1 MQSEALC
8 QPVELSPPKH
18 RGQIVTKSGSR
29 ARIGKRDE
37 ILESLSVRPG
47 NQRLLSPLH
56 TQKHSLHSRLGRKDR
71 SGHVRHHVERPPR
84 LEQQRNK
91 ALFAE
96 RTARKPRR
104 RLPLHDEMSVGGRV
118 RIARELGNGVGG
130 DVERQIG
137 KYPVFR
143 ARRDARQKVGA
154 AYLDVWELGRSVGKR
169 PNQPIVDLVRDKG
182 AAALRQQSRDV
193 PRVPAP
199 ISTTRSRGVN
209 AQRSRSLERKPFL
222 VRKFWAPR
230 ARRPD
235 TEDHSHNLSLLAVS

>member
-56 TQKHSLHSRLGRKDR
+56 TQKHGLHPRLRRKDR
-71 SGHVRHHVERPPR
+71 SGDFGQYFQGPPG
-84 LEQQRNK
+84 LKQQRNK
-91 ALFAE
+91 TLLTE
-96 RTARKPRR
+96 RTAGKSRR
-104 RLPLHDEMSVGGRV
+104 RLPLNDQMSVGGRV
-118 RIARELGNGVGG
+118 RITRKLRNGVGG

-182 AAALRQQSRDV
+182 AAALRQQSRDM
-193 PRVPAP
+193 P
-199 ISTTRSRGVN
+199 
-209 AQRSRSLERKPFL
+209 
-222 VRKFWAPR
+222 APR
-230 ARRPD
+230 ADLDYEITRSKRAEIEKLREEALPGEEVLGDSRPP
-235 TEDHSHNLSLLAVS
+235 TGHGRPQP